1 MPPMTDPR
9 YDCVVVGGGPAGLT
23 AAIYLARYHLDV
35 MVVEDGRSRA
45 ATIPLSRNHAGFPD
59 GIGGPELLDRM
70 RSQAAMYGVVFRHGH
85 VGALTKENEVFDLSI
100 DGSVQGFAKTVLLA
114 TGVFNRR
121 PPMADTLHDEAVARG
136 LLRYCP
142 VCDAY
147 EITDK
152 RIAVIGTGDRGVN
165 EAVFLRSYTGDITLI
180 SPQAGPLLS
189 LEHRKRLEIFGIK
202 TVSGPPTLFQLDQE
216 AIVVTVTDRVMSFAA
231 TYPALGS
238 DIRSELAV
246 ALGAKRTEEGCV
258 IVDQHQRTSIS
269 SLYAA
274 GDVVLGIDQISHAM
288 GQAGVAATAIRND
301 LCERKAIIRQS
312 PRPSRTWS

>member
-1 MPPMTDPR
+1 MTDR
-9 YDCVVVGGGPAGLT
+9 TYDCLVVGGGPAGLT

-59 GIGGPELLDRM
+59 GIGGSELLGRM

-85 VGALTKENEVFDLSI
+85 VEALTKANEVFHLYI
-100 DGSVQGFAKTVLLA
+100 DGGDQLRAKSVVLA

-121 PPMADTLHDEAVARG
+121 PPMDDAVHDEAVARG

-147 EITDK
+147 EITD
-152 RIAVIGTGDRGVN
+152 RPIAVIGTSDRGVN
-165 EAVFLRSYTGDITLI
+165 EAIFLRSYTDDITLI
-180 SPQAGPLLS
+180 SPEASHEFTSDQ
-189 LEHRKRLEIFGIK
+189 RKRLEEHGIK
-202 TVSGPPTLFQLDQE
+202 TVGGPATLFQFEQD
-216 AIVVTVTDRVMSFAA
+216 AIALTASDGVMSFAA
-231 TYPALGS
+231 IYPALGS
-238 DIRSELAV
+238 NIRSELAV
-246 ALGAKRTEEGCV
+246 ALGAKQTDEGCV

-274 GDVVLGIDQISHAM
+274 GDVVLGLDQISHAM
-288 GQAGVAATAIRND
+288 GQAGVAATAVRND
-301 LCERKAIIRQS
+301 LCERGALIRQS
-312 PRPSRTWS
+312 R